1 MRESYRTTFLLEMDA
16 ENRVKRTEN
25 KSLTFDLNKLPK
37 DDPVQLN
44 NAIDH
49 NSANKISLRNEGY
62 DILT

>member
-1 MRESYRTTFLLEMDA
+1 MDA

-49 NSANKISLRNEGY
+49 NSANKSSLRNEGY